1 MPKNPLPAST
11 IEARVLNAVA
21 SAQGGWL
28 NRHDLNKKSGFT
40 KLSGS
45 ATRALNGV
53 KKNKYFPAGRP
64 GLIQEKAIE
73 VSRDD
78 VDGKVEINY
87 KVTPVGRTLLKTW
100 LKEHDGKVPK
110 LRGADTST
118 NKRYL
123 GETKP
128 AKANG
133 KPAKKSSKKPQAKKI
148 KPVKVK
154 AEKAPAKTKPAKKA
168 TKAKTPKVSRPLS
181 PAAALAARQREALK
195 ATAPQ
200 APVNAAPEAPVAAS
214 A

>member
-78 VDGKVEINY
+78 V
-87 KVTPVGRTLLKTW
+87 
-100 LKEHDGKVPK
+100 
-110 LRGADTST
+110 A
-118 NKRYL
+118 
-123 GETKP
+123 
-128 AKANG
+128 
-133 KPAKKSSKKPQAKKI
+133 
-148 KPVKVK
+148 
-154 AEKAPAKTKPAKKA
+154 
-168 TKAKTPKVSRPLS
+168 SRAFRS
-181 PAAALAARQREALK
+181 RSAARIG
-195 ATAPQ
+195 
-200 APVNAAPEAPVAAS
+200 S
-214 A
+214 ARPWLTLE